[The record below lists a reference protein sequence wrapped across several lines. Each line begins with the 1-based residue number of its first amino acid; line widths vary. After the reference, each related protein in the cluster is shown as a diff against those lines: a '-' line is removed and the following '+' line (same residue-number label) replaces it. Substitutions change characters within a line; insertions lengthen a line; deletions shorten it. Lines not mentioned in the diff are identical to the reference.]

1 MEHSALDSI
10 RGEAH
15 EIKLNGSR
23 LLDKLHYK
31 ELKHEYDS
39 LDTSLPL
46 GES

>member
-23 LLDKLHYK
+23 LLDK
-31 ELKHEYDS
+31 
-39 LDTSLPL
+39 
-46 GES
+46 GESKNSDPFEL